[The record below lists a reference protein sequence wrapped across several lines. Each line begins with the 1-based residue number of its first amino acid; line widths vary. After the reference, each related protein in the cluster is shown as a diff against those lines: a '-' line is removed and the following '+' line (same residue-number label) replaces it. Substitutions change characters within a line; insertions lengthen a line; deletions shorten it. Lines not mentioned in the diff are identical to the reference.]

1 MTKSSSS
8 AARVAELFRQM
19 RNDIKF
25 GAYNFGQWLKLI
37 ELQQRYGATQF
48 EIRKVL
54 VRLEAERLVEHK
66 ANAGYRVATP
76 DPAERGQ
83 MRYVRMVLERSTA
96 ALIAARATEA
106 DIADLTRM
114 AEAFEATIG
123 LEGRQEQA
131 AANMA
136 FHNRLY
142 AIAGNAVLSDLIREL
157 RDRSHYG
164 TTGRWRGPEGLRAS
178 GTEHFEM
185 IEAIRRRDPLEL
197 ERLIVRHIESF

>member
-8 AARVAELFRQM
+8 AARVAELFRRM

-25 GAYNFGQWLKLI
+25 GAYQFGQWLKLI
-37 ELQQRYGATQF
+37 ELQQRYEATQF

-54 VRLEAERLVEHK
+54 TRLEAERLVEHK
-66 ANAGYRVATP
+66 ANSGYRVATP

-96 ALIAARATEA
+96 ALVAARATEA
-106 DIADLTRM
+106 DIAELTAL
-114 AEAFEATIG
+114 AEAFDATIG
-123 LEGRQEQA
+123 LDGRQEQA
-131 AANMA
+131 AANIA
-136 FHNRLY
+136 FHGRLY
-142 AIAGNAVLSDLIREL
+142 AIAGNAVLSGLIQEL

>member
-25 GAYNFGQWLKLI
+25 GAYQFGQWLKLI
-37 ELQQRYGATQF
+37 ELQQRYAATQF

-54 VRLEAERLVEHK
+54 TRLEADRLVEHK

-76 DPAERGQ
+76 DPAERSQ
-83 MRYVRMVLERSTA
+83 MRYVRTILERSTA
-96 ALIAARATEA
+96 AMIAARATEA
-106 DIADLTRM
+106 DIAELTRL
-114 AEAFEATIG
+114 AQAFEDTIG
-123 LEGRQEQA
+123 LEGRQDQA

-136 FHNRLY
+136 FHAKLY
-142 AIAGNAVLSDLIREL
+142 DIAENAVLSGLIQEL

-164 TTGRWRGPEGLRAS
+164 TTGRWRGPEGLHAS
-178 GTEHFEM
+178 GAEHFEM

>member
-25 GAYNFGQWLKLI
+25 GAYQFGQWLKLI

-54 VRLEAERLVEHK
+54 GRLEAERLVEHK

-83 MRYVRMVLERSTA
+83 MRYVRTILERSTA
-96 ALIAARATEA
+96 ALIAARATEH
-106 DIADLTRM
+106 DIAELTRL
-114 AEAFEATIG
+114 AQAFDETIG

-136 FHNRLY
+136 FHAKLY
-142 AIAGNAVLSDLIREL
+142 AIAENAVLSGLIQEL

-178 GTEHFEM
+178 GAEHFEM

>member
-8 AARVAELFRQM
+8 AARVADLFRQM

-25 GAYNFGQWLKLI
+25 GAYQFGQWLKLI
-37 ELQQRYGATQF
+37 ELQQRYAATQF

-54 VRLEAERLVEHK
+54 TRLEAERLVEHK

-76 DPAERGQ
+76 DPAERSQ
-83 MRYVRMVLERSTA
+83 MRYVRTILERSTA
-96 ALIAARATEA
+96 ALIAARATEG
-106 DIADLTRM
+106 DIAELTRL
-114 AEAFEATIG
+114 AQAFEDTIG

-136 FHNRLY
+136 FHSRLY
-142 AIAGNAVLSDLIREL
+142 AIAENAVLSGLIQEL

-197 ERLIVRHIESF
+197 ERLIIRHIESF

>member
-25 GAYNFGQWLKLI
+25 GAYQFGQWLKLI

-54 VRLEAERLVEHK
+54 ARLEAERLVEHK

-76 DPAERGQ
+76 DPTERGQ
-83 MRYVRMVLERSTA
+83 MRYVRTILERSTA

-106 DIADLTRM
+106 DIAELTRL
-114 AEAFEATIG
+114 AQAFEETIG
-123 LEGRQEQA
+123 LDGRQEQA

-136 FHNRLY
+136 FHSRLY
-142 AIAGNAVLSDLIREL
+142 AIAENGVLSGLIQEL

-197 ERLIVRHIESF
+197 ERLIIRHIESF